1 MKACRKIGFGPALNG
16 KQDHRLDGSE
26 RVVKAHACEDENA
39 GGQSPFPRARGQSP
53 FPRAWGQSPFPRAW
67 GQSPFPRAWGQ
78 SPFPRVSLTLAGFV
92 CVLRRQKSKYKR
104 FMFMG

>member
-1 MKACRKIGFGPALNG
+1 MKACRKIGYGPALNG

-26 RVVKAHACEDENA
+26 RVVKARACEDGNV
-39 GGQSPFPRARGQSP
+39 RR
-53 FPRAWGQSPFPRAW
+53 
-67 GQSPFPRAWGQ
+67 QSPFPRAWGQ

>member
-26 RVVKAHACEDENA
+26 RVVEARACEDGNA
-39 GGQSPFPRARGQSP
+39 RRQSPFPRARGQSP
-53 FPRAWGQSPFPRAW
+53 FPRARRQSPFPRA
-67 GQSPFPRAWGQ
+67 RGQ

-92 CVLRRQKSKYKR
+92 CVLRRRKSKYKR